1 MKQEIILKSPQK
13 YSQICIFNFQK
24 LDNLLAKGKK
34 ILQLTEICGKYET
47 EREKVQPFKPYHT
60 VENAKQAEDHNN
72 ENEILKDFKDVC
84 SLSIYFH

>member
-1 MKQEIILKSPQK
+1 MF
-13 YSQICIFNFQK
+13 IFNFQK

-47 EREKVQPFKPYHT
+47 EREKLQPFKQHHT
-60 VENAKQAEDHNN
+60 VENAKQVEDQRN

-84 SLSIYFH
+84 SLLIYFH